1 LKDRF
6 NRCSTLIDKK
16 VDSRSERGKRFILKN
31 ESNRKVKYVQVD
43 GCLLANEQKKCD
55 FLYEI
60 ASSDSESIETVFFV
74 ELKGTDFSH
83 GIEQLENTVKVLKE
97 WYRNI
102 ANKRAFLVGRGIPS
116 FETKVQK
123 VALRF
128 KRCYD
133 VAFHAKTNLWE
144 EVV

>member
-1 LKDRF
+1 
-6 NRCSTLIDKK
+6 LIDKK
-16 VDSRSERGKRFILKN
+16 IDSRSEKGKRFILKN
-31 ESNRKVKYVQVD
+31 GSNRKVRYVQVD
-43 GCLLANEQKKCD
+43 GCLLTDEQKKCD

-60 ASSDSESIETVFFV
+60 ASSDSGSIETVFFV

-97 WYRNI
+97 WYRKI

-116 FETKVQK
+116 FETKTQK

-133 VAFHAKTNLWE
+133 VSFHAKTNLWE